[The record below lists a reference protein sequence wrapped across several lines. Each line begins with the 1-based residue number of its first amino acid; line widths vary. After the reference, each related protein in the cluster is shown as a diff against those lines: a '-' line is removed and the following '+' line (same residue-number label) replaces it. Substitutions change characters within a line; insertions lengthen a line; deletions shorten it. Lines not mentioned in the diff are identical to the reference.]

1 MINNIQIK
9 SKHTNKIGDV
19 VKVVR
24 SKIYVNFVEMEKYC
38 VPVSL
43 ESFEA
48 DFIVDKEDFEKI
60 KEICE
65 PKIMQVKT
73 KKLDIKCLV
82 FLYPKRRKQI
92 NLCMAQQ

>member
-1 MINNIQIK
+1 
-9 SKHTNKIGDV
+9 
-19 VKVVR
+19 
-24 SKIYVNFVEMEKYC
+24 MEKYC

-65 PKIMQVKT
+65 PKSC
-73 KKLDIKCLV
+73 KLKLE
-82 FLYPKRRKQI
+82 
-92 NLCMAQQ
+92 N